1 MQDPHIP
8 QLILSFISPLNILLR
23 PSLHM
28 KKQLIINDQLIS
40 YIVVA
45 LQAASLNYIYG
56 KYIVFFN
63 LYFYLG
69 KNYIKHIILS
79 IATCMVSCET
89 KKTPAH
95 QVHYINKIK
104 HHIHILL
111 LLEGIPSE
119 TNLLSNITQKY
130 VCRLQVV
137 QVRVKKN

>member
-45 LQAASLNYIYG
+45 LYIYG
-56 KYIVFFN
+56 KYIVLLN
-63 LYFYLG
+63 LYFIQEKIIL
-69 KNYIKHIILS
+69 NIFILS
-79 IATCMVSCET
+79 IVTCMVSCET